1 MENKPWQP
9 DYPPV
14 FNYPFNDDLSGE
26 YPNNFDL
33 SHLSSAGKLKNL
45 KAHNETVK
53 IIMEIMK

>member
-26 YPNNFDL
+26 YPRCFNVKMIE
-33 SHLSSAGKLKNL
+33 SRIKRQNL
-45 KAHNETVK
+45 RAHNETVK
-53 IIMEIMK
+53 IIMEIIK